1 MSRSGPRL
9 LVGIVALA
17 AAVVLFVV
25 LQGGDDGGSSEQH
38 SFSFKVAGGTVAGG
52 EQAMEVS
59 KGDRVTLT
67 LSPDVPSQLHVHGYE
82 LEKRVGSGRTGSL
95 TFTADAEG
103 EYEVEAHHL
112 VHGEEAEAVE
122 LGTLSVNP

>member
-1 MSRSGPRL
+1 MNGNAPRL
-9 LVGIVALA
+9 LLGLVAIA
-17 AAVVLFVV
+17 AVVVLFVV
-25 LQGGDDGGSSEQH
+25 LQGGDGGGSSEE
-38 SFSFKVAGGTVAGG
+38 SFTFRVADGKVVGG
-52 EQAMEVS
+52 EQDMEAT

-67 LSPDVPSQLHVHGYE
+67 LSPDVPSQLHIHGYE
-82 LEKRVGSGRTGSL
+82 LEKDVRAGGTGSL